1 MVYNIMMMKI
11 FLRTFKSIF
20 LSENEQMKE
29 ILEKQSSLQ
38 KQIDHIMSSLTNLQE
53 AITRLS
59 SITDE
64 AVKVLN
70 TPHPTEEAIQ
80 AAADLVNA
88 QADRL
93 LAASDTDPE
102 TVAK

>member
-1 MVYNIMMMKI
+1 MMMKI
-11 FLRTFKSIF
+11 FLRTLKSIF
-20 LSENEQMKE
+20 LSENEQMRE

-38 KQIDHIMSSLTNLQE
+38 KEIHYIMSSLTNLQE

>member
-1 MVYNIMMMKI
+1 MFYNIKMMKI
-11 FLRTFKSIF
+11 FLKALKSTFS
-20 LSENEQMKE
+20 SEDEQMKE
-29 ILEKQSSLQ
+29 LLEKQSSLQ
-38 KQIDHIMSSLTNLQE
+38 KENIYIMSSLTNLQE

-93 LAASDTDPE
+93 QAASDTDPA
-102 TVAK
+102 TIA

>member
-1 MVYNIMMMKI
+1 MVYNIMMMKT
-11 FLRTFKSIF
+11 FLRTLKSIF

-29 ILEKQSSLQ
+29 ISEKQSLLQ
-38 KQIDHIMSSLTNLQE
+38 KEIYHIMSSLTNLQE
-53 AITRLS
+53 AINRLS

-93 LAASDTDPE
+93 LAASDADPE

>member
-1 MVYNIMMMKI
+1 MVYHIKMMKI
-11 FLRTFKSIF
+11 FLRTLKSIF

-29 ILEKQSSLQ
+29 ISEKQSLLQ
-38 KQIDHIMSSLTNLQE
+38 KEIYHIMSSLTNLQE
-53 AITRLS
+53 AINRLS

-93 LAASDTDPE
+93 LAASDSDPE

>member
-1 MVYNIMMMKI
+1 
-11 FLRTFKSIF
+11 
-20 LSENEQMKE
+20 MKE

-93 LAASDTDPE
+93 LAASDADPE

>member
-1 MVYNIMMMKI
+1 MVYNIKMMKI
-11 FLRTFKSIF
+11 FLRTLKSIF

-29 ILEKQSSLQ
+29 ISEKQSLLQ
-38 KQIDHIMSSLTNLQE
+38 KEIYHIMSSLTNLQE
-53 AITRLS
+53 AINRLS

-93 LAASDTDPE
+93 LAASDADPE

>member
-1 MVYNIMMMKI
+1 MKI
-11 FLRTFKSIF
+11 FLRTLKSIF

-29 ILEKQSSLQ
+29 ISEKQSLLQ
-38 KQIDHIMSSLTNLQE
+38 KEIYHIMSSLTNLQE
-53 AITRLS
+53 AINRLS

-93 LAASDTDPE
+93 LAASDADPE

>member
-1 MVYNIMMMKI
+1 MVYHIKMMKI
-11 FLRTFKSIF
+11 FLRTLKSIF

-38 KQIDHIMSSLTNLQE
+38 KQINHIMSSLTNLQE

-80 AAADLVNA
+80 AAADLINA

-93 LAASDTDPE
+93 QAASDNDPS
-102 TVAK
+102 TVA

>member
-1 MVYNIMMMKI
+1 MRF
-11 FLRTFKSIF
+11 FLQKLINLFSCEDR
-20 LSENEQMKE
+20 QVKE
-29 ILEKQSSLQ
+29 ILENQASLQ
-38 KQIDHIMSSLTNLQE
+38 QQINKIMSSLTNLQE

-80 AAADLVNA
+80 AAVDVINA

-93 LAASDTDPE
+93 QAASDNDSS
-102 TVAK
+102 TVAE

>member
-1 MVYNIMMMKI
+1 MMKT
-11 FLRTFKSIF
+11 FLRTLKSIF

-29 ILEKQSSLQ
+29 ISEKQSLLQ
-38 KQIDHIMSSLTNLQE
+38 KEIYHIMSSLTNLQE
-53 AITRLS
+53 AINRLS

-93 LAASDTDPE
+93 LAASDADPE

>member
-1 MVYNIMMMKI
+1 MMKI
-11 FLRTFKSIF
+11 FLRTLKSIF

-29 ILEKQSSLQ
+29 ISEKQSLLQ
-38 KQIDHIMSSLTNLQE
+38 KEIYHIMSSLTNLQE
-53 AITRLS
+53 AINRLS

-93 LAASDTDPE
+93 LAASDADPE

>member
-1 MVYNIMMMKI
+1 MVYNIMMMKT
-11 FLRTFKSIF
+11 FLRTLKSIF
-20 LSENEQMKE
+20 LSENEQKRE
-29 ILEKQSSLQ
+29 ILERQSSLQ
-38 KQIDHIMSSLTNLQE
+38 KQIHHIMSSLTNLQE

>member
-1 MVYNIMMMKI
+1 
-11 FLRTFKSIF
+11 
-20 LSENEQMKE
+20 
-29 ILEKQSSLQ
+29 
-38 KQIDHIMSSLTNLQE
+38 
-53 AITRLS
+53 
-59 SITDE
+59 
-64 AVKVLN
+64 VLN

>member
-1 MVYNIMMMKI
+1 MMNT
-11 FLRTFKSIF
+11 FLKNLKSIF
-20 LSENEQMKE
+20 LSENKQIKE
-29 ILEKQSSLQ
+29 IADKQASLQ
-38 KQIDHIMSSLTNLQE
+38 KQIEYIMSSLTNLQD
-53 AITRLS
+53 AVTRLA

-80 AAADLVNA
+80 AAADLINA

-93 LAASDTDPE
+93 QAASDNDPD
-102 TVAK
+102 TIAK

>member
-1 MVYNIMMMKI
+1 MVYHIKMMKI
-11 FLRTFKSIF
+11 FLRTLKSIF

-29 ILEKQSSLQ
+29 ILEKQSLLQ
-38 KQIDHIMSSLTNLQE
+38 KEIYHIMSSLTNLQE
-53 AITRLS
+53 AINRLS

-93 LAASDTDPE
+93 LAASDADPE

>member
-1 MVYNIMMMKI
+1 MMMKT
-11 FLRTFKSIF
+11 FLRTLKSIF

-29 ILEKQSSLQ
+29 ISEKQSLLQ
-38 KQIDHIMSSLTNLQE
+38 KEIYHIMSSLTNLQE
-53 AITRLS
+53 AINRLS

-93 LAASDTDPE
+93 LAASDADPE

>member
-1 MVYNIMMMKI
+1 MFYNIKMMKI
-11 FLRTFKSIF
+11 FLKALKSTF
-20 LSENEQMKE
+20 LSEDEQMKE
-29 ILEKQSSLQ
+29 LLEKQSSLQ
-38 KQIDHIMSSLTNLQE
+38 KENIYIMSSLTNLQE

-93 LAASDTDPE
+93 QAASDTDPA
-102 TVAK
+102 TIA

>member
-1 MVYNIMMMKI
+1 MMKI

>member
-1 MVYNIMMMKI
+1 MVYHIKMMKT
-11 FLRTFKSIF
+11 FLRTLKSIF

-29 ILEKQSSLQ
+29 ISEKQSLLQ
-38 KQIDHIMSSLTNLQE
+38 KEIYHIMSSLTNLQE
-53 AITRLS
+53 AINRLS

-93 LAASDTDPE
+93 LAASDADPE

>member
-1 MVYNIMMMKI
+1 MNT
-11 FLRTFKSIF
+11 FLKNLKSIF
-20 LSENEQMKE
+20 LSENKQIKE
-29 ILEKQSSLQ
+29 IADKQASLQ
-38 KQIDHIMSSLTNLQE
+38 KQIEHIMSSLTNLQE
-53 AITRLS
+53 AVTRLA

-80 AAADLVNA
+80 AAADLINA

-93 LAASDTDPE
+93 QAASDNDPD
-102 TVAK
+102 TIAK

>member
-1 MVYNIMMMKI
+1 MMKI
-11 FLRTFKSIF
+11 FLKALKSTF
-20 LSENEQMKE
+20 LSEDEQMKE
-29 ILEKQSSLQ
+29 VLERQSSLQ
-38 KQIDHIMSSLTNLQE
+38 KENIYIMSSLTNLQE

-93 LAASDTDPE
+93 QAASDADPA
-102 TVAK
+102 TVA

>member
-1 MVYNIMMMKI
+1 MVYDIKMMKI
-11 FLRTFKSIF
+11 FLRTLKSIF

-29 ILEKQSSLQ
+29 ISEKQSLLQ
-38 KQIDHIMSSLTNLQE
+38 KEIYHIMSSLTNLQE
-53 AITRLS
+53 AINRLS

-93 LAASDTDPE
+93 LAASDADPE